1 MQCLLID
8 DDLDDHEIFTMCLNS
23 VNEHINCTAISDPV
37 EAVSMLTS
45 DKEYTPDYIFI
56 DVNMPKLNGLECLRL
71 LKSINRLADTKMFM
85 YSTSSQSGIY
95 EESKILGATDY
106 IIKPTKMIELKE
118 KLSKVFYTVPETYK

>member
-8 DDLDDHEIFTMCLNS
+8 DDLDDHEIFTMCLDM
-23 VNEHINCTAISDPV
+23 VNKDISCTAMNDAV

-45 DKEYTPDYIFI
+45 NKEYTPDYIFI

-85 YSTSSQSGIY
+85 YSTSSQNTIF
-95 EESKILGATDY
+95 EESKRLGATDY
-106 IIKPTKMIELKE
+106 IIKPTKMTELRE
-118 KLSKVFYTVPETYK
+118 RLSKVFDAIPEVNK